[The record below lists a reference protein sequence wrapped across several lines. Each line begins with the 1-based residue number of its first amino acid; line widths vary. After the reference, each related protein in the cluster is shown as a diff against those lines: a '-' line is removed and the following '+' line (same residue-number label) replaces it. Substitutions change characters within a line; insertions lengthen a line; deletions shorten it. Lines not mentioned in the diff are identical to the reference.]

1 MYYVALI
8 SWPIWPQL
16 LCNILNQPQLRK
28 HLLLRHTLCAN
39 SHAGKAALRA
49 DADVLHDLLD
59 AALLTVCNN
68 LCCFQHPPLDLLGIF
83 ELGVFGCDYTKN
95 DVFALGEEAQRLEAA
110 GPGVV
115 VFEKEGIVIEDGEEP
130 FGNLLV

>member
-1 MYYVALI
+1 MYQIALL
-8 SWPIWPQL
+8 SWAIWPQL
-16 LCNILNQPQLRK
+16 LRNILNQPQLSK
-28 HLLLRHTLCAN
+28 HLLLRHALRTN

-59 AALLTVCNN
+59 ATLLTIRND
-68 LCCFQHPPLDLLGIF
+68 LGGFQDSLLDLLGIF
-83 ELGVFGCDYTKN
+83 ELGIFGCDYTEN

-115 VFEKEGIVIEDGEEP
+115 VF
-130 FGNLLV
+130 

>member
-1 MYYVALI
+1 MCYVALL
-8 SWPIWPQL
+8 SWAIWPQL
-16 LCNILNQPQLRK
+16 LRNILNQPQLCK
-28 HLLLRHTLCAN
+28 HLLLRHAFCAN
-39 SHAGKAALRA
+39 GHAGKAALRA

-68 LCCFQHPPLDLLGIF
+68 LCGFQHPPLDLLGIF
-83 ELGVFGCDYTKN
+83 ELGVFGCNYTEN

-115 VFEKEGIVIEDGEEP
+115 VFEKEGIVIEDGKEA